1 MAPPRGLKV
10 IIVGGGIGGLALS
23 IMFERAGIDYEVIER
38 SSTLKTLGSTIG
50 LNACVLRLLEQL
62 GMYPDVERISKPIG
76 GFHLQDE
83 HLDPIG
89 YIDFS
94 FGEKQYGYYGRVMSR
109 PALYEILKNKVPASK
124 VHLSKRIVAVR
135 ELEDGVECEC
145 SDGVVYRGDF
155 LVGADGAYSQIR
167 QVVQDILRKQ
177 GKLAKSDASPLK
189 LRNHCVLGVTSE
201 LDHLKFPTLD
211 SKLSQFE
218 IMLFREK
225 PISIWF
231 SPVPGNKI
239 SWSYGG
245 AIEKRT
251 AELLSGDT
259 STYWEWGNTAI
270 NNIFEEIEHL
280 PTIYGST
287 VGEIIGATPKELISS
302 VLLEEKFF
310 NCWHSDR
317 IVLLGDACHK
327 VMPFAGQG
335 AIHAMLDGVS
345 LTNLLYDMP
354 STSSANIRDVF
365 QTYYRERSGSAKKAV
380 EGSRMLGLFF
390 ESKGVLPRMLRY
402 VSLNLLPRW
411 THRVM
416 IDQMMYDRPQL
427 SFLPLVS
434 DRGLSPAYV
443 YPYEKKQTHTIESSM
458 LHKLAWAVPAVT
470 IAAWMLWQQYQDRQV

>member
-1 MAPPRGLKV
+1 MPPRNLKV

-50 LNACVLRLLEQL
+50 LNACVLRLLDQL
-62 GMYPDVERISKPIG
+62 GMYPDIERISKPIG

-83 HLDPIG
+83 HLNPIG

-94 FGEKQYGYYGRVMSR
+94 FGKKHYGYCGRVMSR

-124 VHLSKRIVAVR
+124 VHLSKQITAIR
-135 ELEDGVECEC
+135 ELKDGVECEC
-145 SDGVVYRGDF
+145 SDGVVYRGDL
-155 LVGADGAYSQIR
+155 LVGADGAYSQVR
-167 QVVQDILRKQ
+167 QVVQDILREQ
-177 GKLAKSDASPLK
+177 GKLAKGDTSPLR
-189 LRNHCVLGVTSE
+189 LRNHCVLGVTSQ

-211 SKLSQFE
+211 SEFSQFE
-218 IMLFREK
+218 IMLFRDK

-270 NNIFEEIEHL
+270 NNILVDIEHL
-280 PTIYGST
+280 PTIYGAT
-287 VGEIIGATPKELISS
+287 VGEIIGTTPKELISS
-302 VLLEEKFF
+302 VLLEEKLFS
-310 NCWHSDR
+310 CWHSDR

-345 LTNLLYDMP
+345 LTNLLYNMS
-354 STSSANIRDVF
+354 STSTENIHSVF
-365 QTYYRERSGSAKKAV
+365 QTYYHERASSASMAV
-380 EGSRMLGLFF
+380 TGSRMLGLFF
-390 ESKGVLPRMLRY
+390 ESKGLLARVVRY
-402 VSLNLLPRW
+402 VSLNVLPRW
-411 THRVM
+411 THRLL

-427 SFLPLVS
+427 SFLPPVS
-434 DRGLSPAYV
+434 DRGLRPAYV
-443 YPYEKKQTHTIESSM
+443 YPYEKKQQQAHTRQSST
-458 LHKLAWAVPAVT
+458 LHKLAWAVPVVA
-470 IAAWMLWQQYQDRQV
+470 IAAWMFWQLLRV

>member
-1 MAPPRGLKV
+1 MARPQGLRV

-23 IMFERAGIDYEVIER
+23 IMFERAGIDYVVIER

-50 LNACVLRLLEQL
+50 LNACALRLLEQL
-62 GMYPDVERISKPIG
+62 GMYPDIECISKPIG

-83 HLDPIG
+83 HLQPIG

-94 FGEKQYGYYGRVMSR
+94 FGERHYGYYGRVMSR
-109 PALYEILKNKVPASK
+109 PALYEILKNKVPSAK
-124 VHLSKRIVAVR
+124 IHLSKRITAIR

-145 SDGVVYRGDF
+145 SDGEVYRGDL
-155 LVGADGAYSQIR
+155 LVGADGAYSQVR
-167 QVVQDILRKQ
+167 QVVQDILKKQ
-177 GKLAKSDASPLK
+177 GKLSKNDALPLK
-189 LRNHCVLGVTSE
+189 LRNHCVLGVTAE

-211 SKLSQFE
+211 SKFSQFE
-218 IMLFREK
+218 IMLFRDK

-270 NNIFEEIEHL
+270 NNIYAEIENL
-280 PTIYGST
+280 PTIYGAT
-287 VGEIIGATPKELISS
+287 VGEIIGTTPKDLISS
-302 VLLEEKFF
+302 VVLEEKFF
-310 NCWHSDR
+310 TCWHSDR

-345 LTNLLYDMP
+345 LTNLLYQMP
-354 STSSANIRDVF
+354 STSTKDIRSVF
-365 QTYYRERSGSAKKAV
+365 QAYYRERSGSAEKAV
-380 EGSRMLGLFF
+380 VGSRMLGLFF
-390 ESKGVLPRMLRY
+390 ESKGVLPRLIRY
-402 VSLNLLPRW
+402 VSLNIFPRW
-411 THRVM
+411 THRLM
-416 IDQMMYDRPQL
+416 IDKMMYDRPQL
-427 SFLPLVS
+427 SFLPLIP
-434 DRGLSPAYV
+434 DRGISRAYV
-443 YPYEKKQTHTIESSM
+443 YPYEKNENSKTSSA
-458 LHKLAWAVPAVT
+458 LQRLAWIIPVVAAVGW
-470 IAAWMLWQQYQDRQV
+470 ILWQKQQYQ